1 MEQRVFLTSGVGVI
15 AKKIINLD
23 IDKMNSSQ
31 N

>member
-1 MEQRVFLTSGVGVI
+1 MEQKVFSTSGVGVI
-15 AKKIINLD
+15 AKKINLD